1 MYKQKPSFIELAA
14 VFQKK
19 EKKNAIWQNLENLSI
34 IYALQLKLQR
44 ERPSYNSEFK
54 NKVQ

>member
-14 VFQKK
+14 VFQKI